1 MIVVLMGVSGSGKT
15 AVGEQLAGD
24 LGWKFYDGDDFHP
37 QANVEKMA
45 AGNPLNDTDRQPW
58 LERLA
63 ALVVEVAGR
72 GESAVLACSA
82 LRQSYREI
90 LGDGRHDVQFVYLKG
105 SSELIRQRLEGRTG
119 HFFDPSLLGSQF
131 ATLEE
136 PGDALVVDVAPPVTE
151 IAATIRRELG
161 L

>member
-45 AGNPLNDTDRQPW
+45 AGIPLNDMDRQPW

-63 ALVVEVAGR
+63 ALVAEVAGR
-72 GESAVLACSA
+72 GEGAVLACSA
-82 LRQSYREI
+82 LRESYREI
-90 LGDGRHDVQFVYLKG
+90 LRDGRHDVQFVYLKG
-105 SSELIRQRLEGRTG
+105 SPELIRQR
-119 HFFDPSLLGSQF
+119 
-131 ATLEE
+131 
-136 PGDALVVDVAPPVTE
+136 
-151 IAATIRRELG
+151 AAREMAWT
-161 L
+161 